1 MSCKLSPGQLIL
13 YKPTYPVCK
22 KGFYAVL
29 SAHAGK
35 ASICPLDEFNGL
47 KRDDSGLYIA
57 HIVSYGRRDGIEA
70 SQIHFPLEHE
80 RIPNILNK

>member
-13 YKPTYPVCK
+13 YKATHPTVK

-29 SAHAGK
+29 SSYHGM

-47 KRDDSGLYIA
+47 KRDDSGLYL
-57 HIVSYGRRDGIEA
+57 SYSVKCGRRDGIET
-70 SQIHFPLEHE
+70 SQICFPLEQE
-80 RIPNILNK
+80 RIPNIKT